1 MPPLRNKVKPWIPGL
16 AALDILS
23 ECFGV
28 VVVGSILGAMLAI
41 VLCIAFDVS
50 MRPGDESPAGWI
62 LFGGIVGATIL
73 YGLATRA
80 IGSMFAAIINCV
92 TGSRGRS
99 TFSGEDSQ

>member
-1 MPPLRNKVKPWIPGL
+1 MSPLRNKVKPWISGL

-28 VVVGSILGAMLAI
+28 FVVGSILGAMLAI

-62 LFGGIVGATIL
+62 LFGSIVGATIL
-73 YGLATRA
+73 CGLATRT
-80 IGSMFAAIINCV
+80 IGRMFAALIHSV
-92 TGSRGRS
+92 TGSRGRNAS
-99 TFSGEDSQ
+99 SGEGSR